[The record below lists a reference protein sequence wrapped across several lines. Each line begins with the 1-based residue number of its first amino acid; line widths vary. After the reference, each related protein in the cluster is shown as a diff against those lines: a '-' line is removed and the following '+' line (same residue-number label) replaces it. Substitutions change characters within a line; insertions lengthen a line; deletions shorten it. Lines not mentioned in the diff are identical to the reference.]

1 MLWPV
6 TIANVTDGPNDELEP
21 AAAGWA
27 PQLRVGAF
35 AALLPLA
42 LGFPVLIGLIWLGGF
57 GIVLGI
63 AAAVGLLVAWYRRQG
78 AVFPRE
84 IGGGALLAVLVVT
97 VVLGGIAFLLN
108 A

>member
-1 MLWPV
+1 M
-6 TIANVTDGPNDELEP
+6 TDGPDDQLEP

-27 PQLRVGAF
+27 PHLRVGAF

-63 AAAVGLLVAWYRRQG
+63 AAAVVLLVAWYRRQG
-78 AVFPRE
+78 ALIPRE
-84 IGGGALLAVLVVT
+84 VGGGALLTVLVVT
-97 VVLGGIAFLLN
+97 VVLGGIAFLSN